1 MPDIS
6 RRALLGATGAT
17 AAASAFLTTAGTA
30 QAADIAGGKDG
41 HVTHNTLTE
50 AETLMASGSQTLKY
64 VAYISSPDMEVLND
78 ATFGVG
84 ADPADMWAYLDD
96 ATARLQER
104 HPSYSFTPRLVR
116 YDQVTT
122 EIPRS

>member
-1 MPDIS
+1 
-6 RRALLGATGAT
+6 
-17 AAASAFLTTAGTA
+17 
-30 QAADIAGGKDG
+30 
-41 HVTHNTLTE
+41 
-50 AETLMASGSQTLKY
+50 MASGSQTLKY

-96 ATARLQER
+96 ATARLQEKY
-104 HPSYSFTPRLVR
+104 PSYSFTPRLVR

-122 EIPRS
+122 EISHP

>member
-1 MPDIS
+1 MSDIS
-6 RRALLGATGAT
+6 RRALLSATGAV
-17 AAASAFLTTAGTA
+17 AASTLLTTTGTA
-30 QAADIAGGKDG
+30 QAADTTGGRDE
-41 HVTHNTLTE
+41 NTPHSTLKETE
-50 AETLMASGSQTLKY
+50 ASMAGGSQTLKY
-64 VAYISSPDMEVLND
+64 VAYIASPDMEVLND

-84 ADPADMWAYLDD
+84 ADPTDMWAYLDD

-122 EIPRS
+122 EIPRP